1 MKYRIKEIFFT
12 QQGEGKNTGKD
23 FIFVRFS
30 GCNLW
35 SGQEK
40 HRASAICKFCDT
52 DFYGTDGINGGKYQV
67 KELIEKIKS
76 LWISAD
82 SKIRVVLTGGEPLLQ
97 VDKALISALKKENI
111 YIAVETNG
119 TLEAPDG
126 IDWICMSPKANT
138 EIKLR
143 KGSEVKV
150 VYPQKNLNPD
160 NFNVLD
166 FKNFYIQPMDSENY
180 EDNVSQSVKYCMQ
193 NPNWK
198 LSLQTHKILGIR

>member
-52 DFYGTDGINGGKYQV
+52 DFYGTDGINGGKYEV
-67 KELIEKIKS
+67 KKLIKKIKS

-82 SKIRVVLTGGEPLLQ
+82 SQIRVVLTGGEPLLQ
-97 VDKALISALKKENI
+97 VDEVLISALKNEDI

>member
-1 MKYRIKEIFFT
+1 MTYRIKEIFFT

-35 SGQEK
+35 SGKEK
-40 HRASAICKFCDT
+40 NRASAICSFCDT
-52 DFYGTDGINGGKYQV
+52 DFYGTDGINGGKYLA
-67 KELIEKIKS
+67 KDLIKKIKS

-82 SKIRVVLTGGEPLLQ
+82 NQIRVVLTGGEPLLQ
-97 VDKALISALKKENI
+97 VDKGLVSALKKENI

-180 EDNVSQSVKYCMQ
+180 EDNVSQSVKFCMQ

>member
-52 DFYGTDGINGGKYQV
+52 DFYGTDGINGGKYQA
-67 KELIEKIKS
+67 KELIKKIKS

-82 SKIRVVLTGGEPLLQ
+82 SQIRVVLTGGEPLLQ
-97 VDKALISALKKENI
+97 VDKGLISALKKENI

>member
-52 DFYGTDGINGGKYQV
+52 DFYGTDGINGGKYQA

-82 SKIRVVLTGGEPLLQ
+82 SQIRVVLTGGEPLLQ
-97 VDKALISALKKENI
+97 VDKGLISALKKEKI

-180 EDNVSQSVKYCMQ
+180 EDNVSQSVKFCMQ

>member
-1 MKYRIKEIFFT
+1 MTYRIKEIFFT

-35 SGQEK
+35 SGKEK
-40 HRASAICKFCDT
+40 NRASAVCSFCDT
-52 DFYGTDGINGGKYQV
+52 DFYGTDGINGGKYLA

-82 SKIRVVLTGGEPLLQ
+82 SQIRVVLTGGEPLLQ
-97 VDKALISALKKENI
+97 VDKSLIDALKNEHI

-138 EIKLR
+138 EIKLK

-160 NFNVLD
+160 DFNVLD
-166 FKNFYIQPMDSENY
+166 FKNFYIQPMDSQSY
-180 EDNVSQSVKYCMQ
+180 EDNVSQAVKFCMR

>member
-12 QQGEGKNTGKD
+12 QQGEGKNTCKD

-40 HRASAICKFCDT
+40 HRASAVCKFCDT

-67 KELIEKIKS
+67 KELIKKIKS

-82 SKIRVVLTGGEPLLQ
+82 SQIRVVLTGGEPLLQ
-97 VDKALISALKKENI
+97 VDKGLISALKKENI

-160 NFNVLD
+160 NFSVLD

>member
-1 MKYRIKEIFFT
+1 MTYRIKEIFFT

-35 SGQEK
+35 SGKEK
-40 HRASAICKFCDT
+40 NRASAICSFCDT
-52 DFYGTDGINGGKYQV
+52 DFYGTDGINGGKYLA
-67 KELIEKIKS
+67 KELIEKIQS

-82 SKIRVVLTGGEPLLQ
+82 SQIRVVLTGGEPLLQ
-97 VDKALISALKKENI
+97 VDKPLIDALKNEDI

-138 EIKLR
+138 EIKLK

-160 NFNVLD
+160 DFNVLD
-166 FKNFYIQPMDSENY
+166 FKNFYIQPMDSQSY
-180 EDNVSQSVKYCMQ
+180 EDNVSQAVKYCMR

>member
-52 DFYGTDGINGGKYQV
+52 DFYGTDGINGGKYQA

-82 SKIRVVLTGGEPLLQ
+82 SQIRVVLTGGEPLLQ
-97 VDKALISALKKENI
+97 VDECLISAIKKEDI

>member
-1 MKYRIKEIFFT
+1 MTYRIKEIFFT

-35 SGQEK
+35 SGKEK
-40 HRASAICKFCDT
+40 NRASAICSFCDT
-52 DFYGTDGINGGKYQV
+52 DFYGTDGINGGKYLA
-67 KELIEKIKS
+67 KDLIEKIKS

-82 SKIRVVLTGGEPLLQ
+82 NQIRVVLTGGEPLLQ
-97 VDKALISALKKENI
+97 VDKPLIDALKNEDI

-138 EIKLR
+138 EIKLK

-160 NFNVLD
+160 DFNVLD
-166 FKNFYIQPMDSENY
+166 FKNFYIQPMDSQSY
-180 EDNVSQSVKYCMQ
+180 EDNVSQAVKYCMR

>member
-52 DFYGTDGINGGKYQV
+52 DFYGTDGINGGKYQA
-67 KELIEKIKS
+67 KELIKKIKS

-82 SKIRVVLTGGEPLLQ
+82 SQIRVVLTGGEPLLQ
-97 VDKALISALKKENI
+97 VDEGLISALKKENI

-119 TLEAPDG
+119 TLDAPDG

>member
-1 MKYRIKEIFFT
+1 MTYRIKEIFFT

-35 SGQEK
+35 SGKEK
-40 HRASAICKFCDT
+40 NRASAICSFCDT
-52 DFYGTDGINGGKYQV
+52 DFYGTDGINGGKYQA

-82 SKIRVVLTGGEPLLQ
+82 NQIRVVLTGGEPLLQ
-97 VDKALISALKKENI
+97 VDKVLISALKKQNI

>member
-52 DFYGTDGINGGKYQV
+52 DFYGTDGINGGKYEV
-67 KELIEKIKS
+67 KELIKKIKS

-82 SKIRVVLTGGEPLLQ
+82 SQIRVVLTGGEPLLQ
-97 VDKALISALKKENI
+97 VDKALVSALKKEDI

>member
-52 DFYGTDGINGGKYQV
+52 DFYGTDGINGGKYQA

-82 SKIRVVLTGGEPLLQ
+82 SQIRVVLTGGEPLLQ
-97 VDKALISALKKENI
+97 VDEGLISALKKENI
-111 YIAVETNG
+111 YIAIETNG
-119 TLEAPDG
+119 TLDAPDG

-138 EIKLR
+138 EIKLK

-180 EDNVSQSVKYCMQ
+180 EDNVSQSVRYCMQ

>member
-52 DFYGTDGINGGKYQV
+52 DFYGTDGINGGKYQA

-82 SKIRVVLTGGEPLLQ
+82 SQIRVVLTGGEPLLQ
-97 VDKALISALKKENI
+97 VDKGLISALKKENI

-166 FKNFYIQPMDSENY
+166 FKNFYIQPMDSKNY

>member
-52 DFYGTDGINGGKYQV
+52 DFYGTDGINGGKYQA
-67 KELIEKIKS
+67 KEIIEKIKS

-82 SKIRVVLTGGEPLLQ
+82 SQIRVVLTGGEPLLQ
-97 VDKALISALKKENI
+97 VDKGLISALKKENI

-138 EIKLR
+138 EIKLK

-193 NPNWK
+193 NPSWK

>member
-52 DFYGTDGINGGKYQV
+52 DFYGTDGINGGKYQA

-82 SKIRVVLTGGEPLLQ
+82 NQIRVVLTGGEPLLQ
-97 VDKALISALKKENI
+97 VDKGLISALKTENI

>member
-52 DFYGTDGINGGKYQV
+52 DFYGTDGINGGKYEV
-67 KELIEKIKS
+67 KELIKKIKS

-82 SKIRVVLTGGEPLLQ
+82 SQIRVVLTCLLYT
-97 VDKALISALKKENI
+97 S
-111 YIAVETNG
+111 
-119 TLEAPDG
+119 PSPRDG
-126 IDWICMSPKANT
+126 P
-138 EIKLR
+138 
-143 KGSEVKV
+143 
-150 VYPQKNLNPD
+150 
-160 NFNVLD
+160 
-166 FKNFYIQPMDSENY
+166 
-180 EDNVSQSVKYCMQ
+180 
-193 NPNWK
+193 
-198 LSLQTHKILGIR
+198 

>member
-1 MKYRIKEIFFT
+1 MTYRIKEIFFT

-35 SGQEK
+35 SGKEK
-40 HRASAICKFCDT
+40 NRASAVCSFCDT
-52 DFYGTDGINGGKYQV
+52 DFYGTDGINGGKYLV

-76 LWISAD
+76 LWISTD
-82 SKIRVVLTGGEPLLQ
+82 NQIRVVLTGGEPLLQ
-97 VDKALISALKKENI
+97 VDKPLIDALKNEDI

-138 EIKLR
+138 EIKLK

-160 NFNVLD
+160 DFNVLD
-166 FKNFYIQPMDSENY
+166 FKNFYIQPMDSQSY
-180 EDNVSQSVKYCMQ
+180 EDNVSQAVKYCMR

>member
-1 MKYRIKEIFFT
+1 MTYRIKEIFFT

-35 SGQEK
+35 SGKEK
-40 HRASAICKFCDT
+40 NRASAICSFCDT
-52 DFYGTDGINGGKYQV
+52 DFYGIDGINGGKYLA

-82 SKIRVVLTGGEPLLQ
+82 SQIRVVLTGGEPLLQ
-97 VDKALISALKKENI
+97 VDKPLIDALKNEDI

-138 EIKLR
+138 EIKLK

-160 NFNVLD
+160 DFNALD
-166 FKNFYIQPMDSENY
+166 FKNFYIQPMDSQSY
-180 EDNVSQSVKYCMQ
+180 EDNVSQAVKYCMR

>member
-1 MKYRIKEIFFT
+1 MTYRIKEIFFT

-52 DFYGTDGINGGKYQV
+52 DFYGTDGINGGKYQA

-82 SKIRVVLTGGEPLLQ
+82 SQIRVVLTGGEPLLQ
-97 VDKALISALKKENI
+97 VDKGLISALKKENI

>member
-1 MKYRIKEIFFT
+1 MTYRIKEIFFT

-35 SGQEK
+35 SGKEK
-40 HRASAICKFCDT
+40 NRASAICSFCDT
-52 DFYGTDGINGGKYQV
+52 DFYGTDGINGGKYLA
-67 KELIEKIKS
+67 KDLIEKIKS

-82 SKIRVVLTGGEPLLQ
+82 NQIRVVLTGGEPLLQ

>member
-12 QQGEGKNTGKD
+12 QQGEGRNTGKD

-52 DFYGTDGINGGKYQV
+52 DFYGTDGINGGKYQA
-67 KELIEKIKS
+67 KELIKKIKS

-82 SKIRVVLTGGEPLLQ
+82 SQIRVVLTGGEPLLQ
-97 VDKALISALKKENI
+97 VDKGLISALKKENI

-180 EDNVSQSVKYCMQ
+180 EDNVSQSVKFCMQ